1 MMPSSPIAPGA
12 TTISHSPEN
21 SSRSALTMSS
31 RIVDAISRLRVDLR
45 LYTLFAFSLTSSM
58 SPTM

>member
-1 MMPSSPIAPGA
+1 MMPSSPITPGA

-31 RIVDAISRLRVDLR
+31 RIVDAIVRLRADLR
-45 LYTLFAFSLTSSM
+45 CYRLTM
-58 SPTM
+58 LDGKV